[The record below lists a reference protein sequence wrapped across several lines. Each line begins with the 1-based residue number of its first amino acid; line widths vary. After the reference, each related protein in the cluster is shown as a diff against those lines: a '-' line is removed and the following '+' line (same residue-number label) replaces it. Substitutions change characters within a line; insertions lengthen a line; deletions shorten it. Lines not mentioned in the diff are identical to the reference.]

1 MKFDGWFADGVGYHS
16 VEIMR
21 EGYVDDLE
29 AMEGVQ
35 RVKFVA
41 DY

>member
-1 MKFDGWFADGVGYHS
+1 MLTSPAS

-29 AMEGVQ
+29 AMEGVE
-35 RVKFVA
+35 RVRFVS